1 MEVPPTH
8 PSHSTILVLK
18 HMVLGP
24 FMNHQYSNYVYN
36 HSQFQMTKIPHCKKP
51 LCVPFPPWSSPLQS
65 PSVPFSPLQSPSV
78 PFSPLQSPSVPFTP
92 SGIRLQSCSAAVR
105 EQHANWKEQD
115 LLRRQK
121 SNCTRSANSIRTI
134 PQLTYWLTLPDGW
147 KTTFLKRA
155 GYCQLGAGW

>member
-24 FMNHQYSNYVYN
+24 FMNHPYSNYVYN
-36 HSQFQMTKIPHCKKP
+36 HSQFQMTKTPIVRNLYVFLSH
-51 LCVPFPPWSSPLQS
+51 LGQ
-65 PSVPFSPLQSPSV
+65 V